1 MSEALATVE
10 ISVLRLIP
18 QQDLEMFVRMPERVQ
33 ADVLQK
39 IGWIQRL
46 KEAPRRT
53 KGGIVK
59 AAAAA
64 LTVSEGA
71 VNRYLGNYQRQG
83 WRGLCD
89 ERFSGLGAKGLH
101 PLFKSYVA
109 GLFDAHQRD
118 NDDGR
123 EVWRKLM
130 DRWESWRATGAP
142 TFSIPGYE
150 CPPPADP
157 ATGYPRGWSPDN
169 ILRQKPKKPARAAAK
184 HGEKAASLHLPPVLT
199 TRIGSRVHSRRLYD
213 DQDLDNLLQDG
224 LLAMSGITEAQ
235 RPVSFNS
242 LDFYTAT
249 HLSHHLRACAKDP
262 ESKKNKTLTGMEFVW
277 FVIKDLQTWGYRT
290 DDLGTELI
298 FEHGTA
304 NSWKAK
310 DLFTFDGKGSFEDAV
325 YAITGGKCFVNR
337 SGKFEGPMFAE
348 LCFKPQATGNF
359 KFKTWLESAF
369 RLLRTHMQALPG
381 PTGSHQRINGKD
393 ELYGIKQEERRLAT
407 AISEVVDPRT
417 RQILAGAFE
426 HELLDLQTFHE
437 LVNAVYRA
445 VNARTQHA
453 LEGWQQCGFT
463 VPLWRPSETSTQWFT
478 REELTAIED
487 EDEKRMLI
495 RRINANRD
503 TLTKVDLLAPQEALA
518 IEMRRDQAHITKLLD
533 PMVGLMLPMQWAEP
547 KRVGPNHCFTLA
559 NPLWPDTQD
568 SYVCSWDER
577 GAQVTLDIGKELR
590 VFHNPFFDGRAQV
603 HDTNGAYITT
613 LYPTVRA
620 EPFSPE
626 KTLVQLQVRAA
637 VKSGHEVHLRARM
650 EDIGKDRVEKR
661 QINRDLLK
669 LTREDRRRDT
679 QKREAE
685 DRNEKRQKVKADHG
699 SAAAAEERL
708 KSRASTT
715 PVNPRDLL

>member
-1 MSEALATVE
+1 MNSLATVE
-10 ISVLRLIP
+10 MSVLRLIP
-18 QQDLEMFVRMPERVQ
+18 QHDLEDFVRLDERIVS
-33 ADVLQK
+33 DVLKK
-39 IGWIQRL
+39 IGWIQRI
-46 KEAPRRT
+46 KDATHRT

-59 AAAAA
+59 AAASA
-64 LTVSEGA
+64 LGVSEGA
-71 VNRYLGNYQRQG
+71 VNRYLGKYQRKG

-89 ERFSGLGAKGLH
+89 QRSKGLNAKGLH

-109 GLFDAHQRD
+109 GLFDGHQRD
-118 NDDGR
+118 NDDGM
-123 EVWRKLM
+123 EVWRKII
-130 DRWESWRATGAP
+130 DRWESWKVTGAP

-150 CPPPADP
+150 CPPPADA

-169 ILRQKPKKPARAAAK
+169 ILLLRPKKPARASAK

-213 DQDLDNLLQDG
+213 DQDLDSLLQDG

-242 LDFYTAT
+242 LDFYVAC

-262 ESKKNKTLTGMEFVW
+262 DSKKNKTLTGMEFVW
-277 FVIKDLQTWGYRT
+277 FVIKDLQTWGYRI

-304 NSWKAK
+304 NSWRAK
-310 DLFTFDGKGSFEDAV
+310 DLYTFGGQGSFEDAL
-325 YAITGGKCFVNR
+325 YAITNGKAFVNR
-337 SGKFEGPMFAE
+337 SGKFEGAMFAE

-369 RLLRTHMQALPG
+369 RLLRTYMQALPG

-407 AISEVVDPRT
+407 AIAEVVDPRT

-437 LVNAVYRA
+437 LVNAVYHA
-445 VNARTQHA
+445 INARTQHM
-453 LEGWQQCGFT
+453 LEGWPQCGFT
-463 VPLWRPSETSTQWFT
+463 VPLWRPSENSTQWFT
-478 REELTAIED
+478 REELSAIED
-487 EDEKRMLI
+487 EDEKRMLL

-503 TLTKVDLLAPQEALA
+503 TLTKVDRLSPQEALA
-518 IEMRRDQAHITKLLD
+518 IEIRRDQAHIAKLPD
-533 PMVGLMLPMQWAEP
+533 SMVGLLIPVQWSQP
-547 KRVGPNHCFTLA
+547 KKVGPNHCFTLA

-568 SYVCSWDER
+568 TYVCSWDER

-603 HDTNGAYITT
+603 HDANGAYITT

-637 VKSGHEVHLRARM
+637 VKSGHDVHLRARM
-650 EDIGKDRVEKR
+650 EDIGKDRTQKR

-679 QKREAE
+679 QQREAE
-685 DRNEKRQKVKADHG
+685 DKAVKRDRDKADQGTATAAEKRLQQPTTT
-699 SAAAAEERL
+699 AA
-708 KSRASTT
+708 
-715 PVNPRDLL
+715 VNPRDLL